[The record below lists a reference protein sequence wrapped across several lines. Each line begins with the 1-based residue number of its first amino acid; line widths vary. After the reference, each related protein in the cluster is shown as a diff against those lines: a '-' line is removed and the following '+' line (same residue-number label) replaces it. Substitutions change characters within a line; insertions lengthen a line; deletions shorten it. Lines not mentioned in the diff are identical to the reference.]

1 MRQSEG
7 KGAFIISKR
16 CHEVVA
22 YSWPGH
28 FSKLVEAFKA
38 CLDSFTNGSTW
49 PAQSNLKEN
58 RFKTISRPRLVLM
71 LIAHAATLAE
81 NGIMLRGSAVGD
93 YLYLYLYL
101 YLHLSL
107 SLSPSLSLSTY
118 LSIYIYIYYRYICIY
133 IYIIYIYIYIHT
145 CMNMQHADILH
156 VNSRGLDWDKQKTL

>member
-1 MRQSEG
+1 MTVSSFVACNSEAIGRQGCFHNLQALSRSRG
-7 KGAFIISKR
+7 IFLAR
-16 CHEVVA
+16 T
-22 YSWPGH
+22 

-58 RFKTISRPRLVLM
+58 RFKTISRPRLVLL

-107 SLSPSLSLSTY
+107 YLHLYLYLHIY
-118 LSIYIYIYYRYICIY
+118 LSISIYIHIYYRYICIY
-133 IYIIYIYIYIHT
+133 IYTHHTYIYIHT
-145 CMNMQHADILH
+145 H
-156 VNSRGLDWDKQKTL
+156 V

>member
-1 MRQSEG
+1 MRQAEG
-7 KGAFIISKR
+7 KGAFRISKF

-38 CLDSFTNGSTW
+38 CLDSFTNGSIW

-58 RFKTISRPRLVLM
+58 KFKTISRPRLVLM

-81 NGIMLRGSAVGD
+81 NGIMLRGSAIGD

-107 SLSPSLSLSTY
+107 SLSLSPSLSLSTH
-118 LSIYIYIYYRYICIY
+118 IYIYTY
-133 IYIIYIYIYIHT
+133 T

-156 VNSRGLDWDKQKTL
+156 VNSRGLDWDKQKSL